1 LFEVQAFRPSSTRR
15 RVLIAVL
22 AVVAAGVVM
31 YFILRPVKPVPPN
44 LIPEPHRCQEGQT
57 TGCVGGK
64 AMVISA
70 PPPAANLATSAAA
83 R

>member
-1 LFEVQAFRPSSTRR
+1 MFEVHAFRPTSARR

-70 PPPAANLATSAAA
+70 PAAATSAA